1 MGRFIL
7 TTIVS
12 TTIFSCSAQTDS
24 VKTKTPK
31 SSTLCT
37 YYYKKHNNDS
47 LVSKSSG
54 TEANGTL
61 VNGKLMPPSGA
72 NFCYFSDQSYLAGRA
87 YTNGKVK
94 KSVLAM
100 YASLAKKYPGR
111 IFQLMECS
119 NEKGGKIWPHH
130 THQNGLSVDFMM
142 PLTKDS
148 LPYYKLD
155 DLGKEHYLLTFDDD
169 GCYSNNKDV
178 KIDFDIVAKQIL
190 ILDEQARKNGLKIKK
205 IIIKIELKDELF
217 STPNGKKL
225 KAKGIYVVKA
235 LTPLINGL
243 HDDHFHI
250 DFEEI

>member
-1 MGRFIL
+1 MGKINL
-7 TTIVS
+7 TLFLSIS
-12 TTIFSCSAQTDS
+12 MLSCSAQSD
-24 VKTKTPK
+24 
-31 SSTLCT
+31 SSTTKKPSAGFLCKH
-37 YYYKKHNNDS
+37 YYEKNNVDTIK
-47 LVSKSSG
+47 SKSTG

-61 VNGKLMPPSGA
+61 INGALMPPAGD
-72 NFCYFSDQSYLAGRA
+72 NFAYFSDQSYLAGRA
-87 YTNGKVK
+87 YTNHKVK

-100 YASLAKKYPGR
+100 YASLAKKYPNR
-111 IFQLMECS
+111 TFQLMECS

-148 LPYYKLD
+148 VPYYKLD
-155 DLGKEHYLLTFDDD
+155 DLGKEHYLLTFDNQ
-169 GCYSNNKDV
+169 GRYSKDSLV
-178 KIDFDIVAKQIL
+178 HIDFDIVAKQIL

-205 IIIKIELKDELF
+205 VIIKIEQKDELYA
-217 STPNGKKL
+217 TPNGKKL

>member
-1 MGRFIL
+1 MGNFIATL
-7 TTIVS
+7 FLS
-12 TTIFSCSAQTDS
+12 SIFISCSAQSDS
-24 VKTKTPK
+24 SKTKKTK
-31 SSTLCT
+31 ASLLCAH
-37 YYYKKHNNDS
+37 YYSKNNNDS
-47 LVSKSSG
+47 LASTSSG

-61 VNGKLMPPSGA
+61 SNAALMPPVGD
-72 NFCYFSDQSYLAGRA
+72 NFYYFSDQSYLAGRA
-87 YTNGKVK
+87 YTNSKVK

-100 YASLAKKYPGR
+100 YASLAKIYPNR

-119 NEKGGKIWPHH
+119 NEHGGKIWPHH

-155 DLGKEHYLLTFDDD
+155 DLGKEHYLLSFDND
-169 GCYSNNKDV
+169 GCYSNNKNV

-190 ILDEQARKNGLKIKK
+190 ILDEKARKNGLKIKK
-205 IIIKIELKDELF
+205 VIIKIELKDELF
-217 STPNGKKL
+217 ATPNGKKL
-225 KAKGIYVVKA
+225 KARGIYVVKA

-250 DFEEI
+250 DFEKI